1 MNVDPSP
8 CTVERKCSST
18 GKACGVDDRA
28 CQSEAVANGLEVMC
42 ERVEP
47 RGYVYCPPGAEQRD
61 SGVVWILLAVALG
74 IAVFGGALAFVLLRK
89 RVTRQDTSSEP
100 PRDRS

>member
-1 MNVDPSP
+1 MIDDYSP

-28 CQSEAVANGLEVMC
+28 CQSEAIAAGLEITC

-47 RGYVYCPPGAEQRD
+47 RGYVYCPPGGEQRD
-61 SGVVWILLAVALG
+61 SGVVWLLLAVAIA
-74 IAVFGGALAFVLLRK
+74 IAVVGSVLAYFLLRK
-89 RVTRQDTSSEP
+89 VDREP
-100 PRDRS
+100 RRSP

>member
-1 MNVDPSP
+1 MIDSSP

-18 GKACGVDDRA
+18 GKVCTVDDRA
-28 CQSEAVANGLEVMC
+28 CQNEAVAKGLEVTC

-61 SGVVWILLAVALG
+61 SGVVWILLGFAIAVAAIG
-74 IAVFGGALAFVLLRK
+74 SVLSYLLIRK
-89 RVTRQDTSSEP
+89 RVSS
-100 PRDRS
+100 